1 VNNVRDQEN
10 RVREIKERYT
20 ARLMQ
25 YPNVTGVGV
34 GLKLVDG
41 QRTNE
46 VCVRVY
52 VRRKLPEAQLQTTEL
67 LPRTLDGVTVDVVEG
82 EFTFMQGD
90 APPLP
95 LEQRVTRHFPFLTPG
110 VSVGGLRV
118 TAGTLGTAVYDVM
131 GGGQMLLS
139 NWHVL
144 CGSPD
149 CVQGEEIV
157 QPGVFDGGTAPKD
170 TVAVLERF
178 ANTDRVD
185 AAVATVNGQRFL
197 RDAIPGIGLVRSIGG
212 AALGT
217 RVRKSGRTT
226 GVTAGIVDDVSADVT
241 VDGLMFRD
249 QISVVRDNEDV
260 IVAGGDS
267 GSLVVDEQ
275 NLAVG
280 LLFAGKRDGSR
291 WIANQIQD
299 VVDALQIRFTPEPSP
314 LHITA
319 MLSATQQR

>member
-1 VNNVRDQEN
+1 MNQVRNQED
-10 RVREIKERYT
+10 RVREIKERYAT
-20 ARLMQ
+20 RLTQ

-34 GLKLVDG
+34 GLRLVNG

-52 VRRKLPEAQLQTTEL
+52 VRRKLPEGQLRTTEI
-67 LPRTLDGVTVDVVEG
+67 LPRTLDGVTVDVVES
-82 EFTFMQGD
+82 EFIFMQED

-118 TAGTLGTAVYDVM
+118 TAGTLGAAVYDVL
-131 GGGQMLLS
+131 GGGQLLLS

-157 QPGVFDGGTAPKD
+157 QPGVFDGGATPKD
-170 TVAVLERF
+170 TVAMLERF
-178 ANTDRVD
+178 AHTDRVD
-185 AAVATVNGQRFL
+185 AAVAAVNGQRFL

-212 AALGT
+212 ATLGT

-226 GVTAGIVDDVSADVT
+226 GVTIGVVDDVSADVT
-241 VDGLMFRD
+241 VSGLMFRD
-249 QISVVRDNEDV
+249 QISVVRDDEDV

-280 LLFAGKRDGSR
+280 LLFGGRVDGSR

-314 LHITA
+314 LHVAA
-319 MLSATQQR
+319 MLTAIE